1 MVKRASLLALIL
13 CLFLFLLSP
22 VSVQAGD
29 RLTIL
34 DSSVEVD
41 FPLKLNF
48 SLSAESDVNITE
60 IRLHYTVERM
70 SYAQVTSEVYLE
82 FAPATRVE
90 AEWSWDMR
98 KTGGLPPGSTVG
110 YWWTVEDAKD
120 DRIETELTKVKVD
133 DARYPWQSL
142 TEGKVTL
149 FWYEGDESFVRELM
163 AAGQQVL
170 VRLAEDTGAAPE
182 KPVNIYIYASSQD
195 LLGAMIFPQEWTGG
209 VAFSRHGIIAIG
221 IPPTQLAWGKR
232 ATVHE
237 LTHLVIHQA
246 TKNPFGDIPT
256 WLDEGLAVYMSGE
269 LDSSPPDDR
278 AMVSS
283 AAKQGRLMTL
293 QTLSSSFPADS
304 EQARLAYAQSGLIVE
319 FIIKHYGKEAM
330 AQLLEIFSKGSL
342 ADDALKQALG
352 VDTWGLDN
360 AWRQN
365 IGAPSVATPVPAGG
379 TPPAAGELTP
389 APTRAPGKAATPA
402 GTGRTLPC
410 LGSSLTGTVVLALFV
425 LFRARGVRV
434 E

>member
-29 RLTIL
+29 RLAIL

-120 DRIETELTKVKVD
+120 DRIKTELTKVKVD
-133 DARYPWQSL
+133 DSRYPWQSI

-209 VAFSRHGIIAIG
+209 VAHTRFGTIAIG
-221 IPPTQLAWGKR
+221 IPTDSLDWGKG
-232 ATVHE
+232 AMAHE
-237 LTHLVIHQA
+237 LTHLVIHQMVF
-246 TKNPFGDIPT
+246 NPYNDLPT
-256 WLDEGLAVYMSGE
+256 WLDEGIAMYAEGE
-269 LDSSPPDDR
+269 LEPVLADLLDRATAEDKLISVRSLSSPF
-278 AMVSS
+278 S
-283 AAKQGRLMTL
+283 AYAEE
-293 QTLSSSFPADS
+293 SA
-304 EQARLAYAQSGLIVE
+304 LAYAQSYSIV
-319 FIIKHYGKEAM
+319 KLLLGNYGQSKMLE
-330 AQLLEIFSKGSL
+330 LLNTFRQGSGY
-342 ADDALKQALG
+342 DQALLKVYG
-352 VDTWGLDN
+352 FDMDGLN
-360 AWRQN
+360 SLWRSY
-365 IGAPSVATPVPAGG
+365 PS
-379 TPPAAGELTP
+379 
-389 APTRAPGKAATPA
+389 KY
-402 GTGRTLPC
+402 
-410 LGSSLTGTVVLALFV
+410 
-425 LFRARGVRV
+425 
-434 E
+434 